1 MFMKIT
7 YHVAQQANA
16 QAIANLKL
24 TKKIPVKDLYIEAP
38 KYIINMINSD
48 GIILS
53 IFFCKEKAVYYM
65 TPTCKISFL
74 ENLGGWQML

>member
-38 KYIINMINSD
+38 KYIINIIKSD
-48 GIILS
+48 GIILFT
-53 IFFCKEKAVYYM
+53 FFLQGEGCILHDPNM
-65 TPTCKISFL
+65 
-74 ENLGGWQML
+74 